1 MDILKTLSDAGFEN
15 VAMLNPEEVLVRVR
29 TAKGWVY
36 ERFKTEEQLASWV
49 KAHEPEAKQ

>member
-15 VAMLNPEEVLVRVR
+15 AALLDPEKGLVRVR
-29 TAKGWVY
+29 TAKGWAY